1 VDVFQYRILRD
12 GDETMSVQ
20 EGQRKEVRIFFNEEP
35 IIAPKEFWTGA
46 ELREFL
52 NVRTE
57 WGMFAFLYKEEPG
70 KPVDTLI
77 SPDTSVR
84 LKDGDKFYDIPMGI
98 KG

>member
-1 VDVFQYRILRD
+1 M
-12 GDETMSVQ
+12 GAE
-20 EGQRKEVRIFFNEEP
+20 EEEKKKVRIFFNEEP
-35 IIAPKEFWTGA
+35 VFAPKEIWTGA

-52 NVRTE
+52 KVRTE

-77 SPDTSVR
+77 SPKMTVR
-84 LKDGDKFYDIPMGI
+84 LKDGDKFYDIPLGI